1 MSGGAKETFSERG
14 SMLGRKEAGEMQRPG
29 GPAKKVE
36 TQGPV
41 TRLERPPSGIFTEDP
56 QGPEQGSE

>member
-1 MSGGAKETFSERG
+1 
-14 SMLGRKEAGEMQRPG
+14 MLGRKEAGEMQRPG

-36 TQGPV
+36 TQGAV

-56 QGPEQGSE
+56 QGPEQGSEWL